1 MQHLFFWEATRTPI
15 STSFLNIALLD
26 ICHTNWWIFVSIIFW
41 LVVSTHLKNTN
52 QNGNLPQIGINIK
65 NIWNHHLLLHQNVP
79 KARWTLWFKNL
90 RLNSP
95 PLFFQSASQAR
106 GDAFVDPAG
115 GSRWIGY
122 DQVRLDSSGLGPS
135 LLLPHQMNASRNPLQ
150 AGSWI
155 CQWDVMKFSAKKVG
169 LKQRNIMRNRKP
181 STSHCGKR
189 KIIKKANMSVL
200 RRINLPFVGTSS
212 SPANMSNSSVWDDHQ
227 SRALASARKRVEN

>member
-122 DQVRLDSSGLGPS
+122 DQVRLDFQWVGTLTSSAAPNERLKEPVAGWKLDMPMGCDEILSEKSGVETKEHHEKPKTFHISLREKENHQKSQYVSSQEDKPS
-135 LLLPHQMNASRNPLQ
+135 L
-150 AGSWI
+150 
-155 CQWDVMKFSAKKVG
+155 CWDFFESCKHVKQQRLRWSPKSCFS
-169 LKQRNIMRNRKP
+169 L
-181 STSHCGKR
+181 
-189 KIIKKANMSVL
+189 
-200 RRINLPFVGTSS
+200 SS
-212 SPANMSNSSVWDDHQ
+212 
-227 SRALASARKRVEN
+227 